1 MLRACSGTVEPF
13 GSAAKDAAEP
23 AMAAER
29 AAEPGV
35 TAWSCRLAIDPT
47 IANTTRSEST
57 PRITFISLPLDR
69 RRRLRRD
76 IVRDAV
82 DAAHLVDD
90 PGRDSFQQRVR
101 QLGPVGGHEVA
112 GLHGAQRDDVVV
124 GAAVAHHADAL
135 DREEDGECLA
145 GEVVPALAADRVDG
159 RAQLVDEDRVG
170 AAQQLGVLALDLAQD
185 ANAEPRTG

>member
-47 IANTTRSEST
+47 IASTTSSEST
-57 PRITFISLPLDR
+57 PKIAFISLPLDR

-76 IVRDAV
+76 IVRDAI

-90 PGRDSFQQRVR
+90 PGRDLFQQCVG

-112 GLHGAQRDDVVV
+112 GLHGAQGDDVVV
-124 GAAVAHHADAL
+124 GAPVAHDADAL
-135 DREEDGECLA
+135 HRQEHGERLA
-145 GEVVPALAADRVDG
+145 GEVVPALLADRVD
-159 RAQLVDEDRVG
+159 RRTQLLDED
-170 AAQQLGVLALDLAQD
+170 
-185 ANAEPRTG
+185 